1 VRSVLF
7 EILAAVAVTFAL
19 IVGLVGLVVS
29 DESPGHAAPRT
40 H

>member
-1 VRSVLF
+1 VVF

-29 DESPGHAAPRT
+29 DRSRGNTDRRT